1 MATVTMTE
9 QEKNGNLALLD
20 VFVTFYETWSRN
32 RTSSVSAESYKGLVA
47 DAVDKLVKKELGFQV
62 SPLAVQEIEAQKP
75 NEKDLLLEDPY
86 HFYSLYTDFVI
97 DVRRK
102 LVRDKIAKQS
112 DYMLEPSASPSVE
125 AYDMVGFNR
134 LNINPSLS
142 SYGTLSSY

>member
-1 MATVTMTE
+1 M
-9 QEKNGNLALLD
+9 
-20 VFVTFYETWSRN
+20 
-32 RTSSVSAESYKGLVA
+32 SAESYKGLVA

>member
-1 MATVTMTE
+1 MTE